1 MRTTLSLLLAGLLG
15 VLSCAAQQIS
25 TRLVQPAAAAS
36 NSADWS
42 KGFESGTL
50 EAGLVETDA
59 SSKLDPAATGQAHTG
74 TRSMSV
80 LIDADSVVAHV
91 RKDMGATR
99 ANASGAFWFYA
110 PAASTGDI
118 DVQIFT
124 VGAASIGTQSLRIF
138 YSHSGANYGFRFR
151 GSTFPTLADTLVTS
165 GAWYR
170 LEWVYVQ
177 NGTSTLSV
185 FDAAGAQVGSTISLT
200 ANNTAC
206 QYLYYG
212 VTTTGTSRFAAMYY
226 DDIGADWTD
235 STSPLWPYTIND

>member
-1 MRTTLSLLLAGLLG
+1 MRTTLSLLLTGLLG
-15 VLSCAAQQIS
+15 VLSCGAQQVS

-36 NSADWS
+36 NTTDWS
-42 KGFESGTL
+42 KGYESTVL
-50 EAGLVETDA
+50 ESGLVETDTG
-59 SSKLDPAATGQAHTG
+59 SKLDYASTTQAHTG

-80 LIDADSVVAHV
+80 TIDADSVVAHV

-99 ANASGAFWFYA
+99 ASASGAFWFYA
-110 PAASTGDI
+110 PAATTGDI
-118 DVQIFT
+118 DIQIFT
-124 VGAASIGTQSLRIF
+124 VGGASIGTQSLRVF
-138 YSHSGANYGFRFR
+138 YSHSGANYGFRLR
-151 GSTFPTLADTLVTS
+151 GSTFPTLGDTIVPTA
-165 GAWYR
+165 AWYR

-177 NGTSTLSV
+177 NGTSTLAV
-185 FDAAGAQVGSTISLT
+185 YDAAGVQVGSTISLT